1 MFGKKKKQLGM
12 SVDELR
18 KLDRRGLKYACERD
32 SETAREIKIGDS
44 GAINIIDGCFVLV
57 CGGKYVFRCSL
68 GELRAA
74 ELMNLSGITLKGFDL
89 ETNRERSIIAYYT
102 ENRLI

>member
-12 SVDELR
+12 SVEDLK
-18 KLDRRGLKYACERD
+18 KLDKRGLKYANERD
-32 SETAREIKIGDS
+32 GETARETKIGDN

-57 CGGKYVFRCSL
+57 CGGRYVFRCRL

-74 ELMNLSGITLKGFDL
+74 ELMNLSGITLKGYDL
-89 ETNRERSIIAYYT
+89 DEKRERSIIAYYT
-102 ENRLI
+102 ENRMI